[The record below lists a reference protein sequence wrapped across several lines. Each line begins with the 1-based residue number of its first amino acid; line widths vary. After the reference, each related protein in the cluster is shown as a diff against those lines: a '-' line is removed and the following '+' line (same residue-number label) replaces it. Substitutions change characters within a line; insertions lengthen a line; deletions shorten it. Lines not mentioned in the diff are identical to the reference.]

1 MVSQHA
7 DAAAAEPS
15 QQDPAQVIATPSDGA
30 PSTTRP
36 TAEDP
41 DSGQP
46 TGASPAVG
54 SDTAGRQLSGK
65 WIVIAV
71 IVGYLLQVGW
81 RVWLSRH
88 LNVPAA
94 HADEDGYLVAGR
106 VLAGGAGGE
115 TTDNETFRRMGYPML
130 ISPVYWFTQ
139 DTFTVYRSVLVINAV
154 LNALVFPLL
163 YFYARRILVLPVRK
177 ALGAAFVAA
186 AMPAVVFYSQ
196 FALTDSVLATMVFA
210 WLVLAHIWLAGTTA
224 RVRVLGALGSGAMAG
239 LLFVTHI
246 RGTMVVLVHVLL
258 VITVLIL
265 RRSGWAT
272 TVAAIAGAGLVMT
285 LDPILKAVSGDAIDS
300 AGNSPTNTTINAI
313 TTLSGLGRM
322 LGTADGQIW
331 YLCVST
337 LGLGAVG
344 LIAAVLPLTRLRAL
358 RAELS
363 DTASAA
369 RRIIITATL
378 FTTLLIALSSSAA
391 LPPGDNRINYY
402 AYARYI
408 HLLFPLWLLI
418 GLTALLAVKNRRQ
431 AVVLGG
437 SAAGLILFTGA
448 VVSIRTRLHGWGRF
462 LNFDSPELSF
472 MGWRWDHISVTRPTI
487 LALIALAG
495 IVALLQ
501 LRPRWGLT
509 AALTAVGLVVAA
521 NMVVATEKI
530 SLPMEVNQYR
540 PGTPLIVREGYVH
553 EGDRVAFAKQQAVWF
568 VQYNHMREIYWTPLL
583 IWDQTVDPTPPSD
596 ANVVIAPYDPPEQ
609 AKLETWDGQR
619 YGFRLVV
626 VDRNQQ
632 WAVWRKG

>member
-30 PSTTRP
+30 SSTARP
-36 TAEDP
+36 TVQDP
-41 DSGQP
+41 GSGQP
-46 TGASPAVG
+46 TGAPPAAG
-54 SDTAGRQLSGK
+54 PAATGRQFSGR
-65 WIVIAV
+65 WVVIAV
-71 IVGYLLQVGW
+71 IAGYLLQVGW

-94 HADEDGYLVAGR
+94 HADEDGYLVAAR
-106 VLAGGAGGE
+106 VLAGGPGGE
-115 TTDNETFRRMGYPML
+115 TTDNETFRRMGYPMI

-139 DTFTVYRSVLVINAV
+139 DAFTVYRSVLVINAV

-163 YFYARRILVLPVRK
+163 YLYARRILALPVRT
-177 ALGAAFVAA
+177 ALGAALVAA

-196 FALTDSVLATMVFA
+196 FALTDSVLAAMLMA

-224 RVRVLGALGSGAMAG
+224 RMRVLGALGSGAMAG

-258 VITVLIL
+258 IITVLIL

-272 TVAAIAGAGLVMT
+272 TVAAVAGAGVVMT
-285 LDPILKAVSGDAIDS
+285 LDPILKAISGDAIDS

-331 YLCVST
+331 YLCGST
-337 LGLGAVG
+337 FGLGAVG
-344 LIAAVLPLTRLRAL
+344 LITAVLPLTRWRAL
-358 RAELS
+358 RTELS
-363 DTASAA
+363 DTGSAA

-408 HLLFPLWLLI
+408 HMLFPLWLLI
-418 GLTALLAVKNRRQ
+418 GLTALLAVKHRRQ

-437 SAAGLILFTGA
+437 SAAALILGTGA

-472 MGWRWDHISVTRPTI
+472 MGWRWDHIAVTRPTI
-487 LALIALAG
+487 VALILLAG
-495 IVALLQ
+495 IVTLLR
-501 LRPRWGLT
+501 RPRWGLP
-509 AALTAVGLVVAA
+509 AAMAVVGLVVAA

-530 SLPMEVNQYR
+530 SLAMEVNQYR
-540 PGTPLIVREGYVH
+540 PGTPLIVRDGYVR
-553 EGDRVAFAKQQAVWF
+553 EGDRVAFAKQQPVWY
-568 VQYNHMREIYWTPLL
+568 VQYNHMREVYWTPLL
-583 IWDQTVDPTPPSD
+583 IWDQTVDPAPPAD
-596 ANVVIAPYDPPEQ
+596 ANVVIAPYDPPEE
-609 AKLETWDGQR
+609 AKLETWDGER

-626 VDRNQQ
+626 TNPNQQ
-632 WAVWRKG
+632 WALWRKG